1 MTAVDAGVIRRAAVD
16 VYPVEPRGK
25 ESWANPYA
33 SEPRVAVTPHIGA
46 ATQEAQP
53 RIAKRVA
60 WTLGQFSKSGTV
72 RDMVFGPRARLGLVD
87 QSSQNKVL
95 LAVAHSTVR
104 GTKRAVDDAIYKAGA
119 SNLSSVHKDFEELG
133 VAYDLSVIDRAL
145 TEDEVHGLV
154 ATASEVTGDDNA
166 IRSVRQIRL

>member
-1 MTAVDAGVIRRAAVD
+1 
-16 VYPVEPRGK
+16 
-25 ESWANPYA
+25 
-33 SEPRVAVTPHIGA
+33 
-46 ATQEAQP
+46 
-53 RIAKRVA
+53 
-60 WTLGQFSKSGTV
+60 
-72 RDMVFGPRARLGLVD
+72 MVFAPRARLGLVD

-166 IRSVRQIRL
+166 IRSVRQFGCESELSVLDARLSYSSTESEGADST

>member
-1 MTAVDAGVIRRAAVD
+1 
-16 VYPVEPRGK
+16 
-25 ESWANPYA
+25 
-33 SEPRVAVTPHIGA
+33 
-46 ATQEAQP
+46 
-53 RIAKRVA
+53 
-60 WTLGQFSKSGTV
+60 
-72 RDMVFGPRARLGLVD
+72 MVFGPRARLGLVD